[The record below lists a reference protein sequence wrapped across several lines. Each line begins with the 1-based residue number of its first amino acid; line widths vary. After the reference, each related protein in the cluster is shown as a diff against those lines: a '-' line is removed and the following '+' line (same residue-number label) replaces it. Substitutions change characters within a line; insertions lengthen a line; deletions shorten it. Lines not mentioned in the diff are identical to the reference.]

1 MYNIYAKDA
10 QNTEWIH
17 KKRHW
22 VKGDAIMIADSLFE
36 TFSDVLVTKAESTET
51 QVYRKTR

>member
-10 QNTEWIH
+10 QSSEWIH

-22 VKGDAIMIADSLFE
+22 VKRDAILIADSLFQ
-36 TFSDVLVTKAESTET
+36 TFSDVLVTEVKSTET

>member
-10 QNTEWIH
+10 QNTDWIH

-22 VKGDAIMIADSLFE
+22 SKKDAIMIADSLFE
-36 TFSDVLVTKAESTET
+36 TFSDVLVTEVKSTET

>member
-10 QNTEWIH
+10 QSSELIH

-22 VKGDAIMIADSLFE
+22 VKRDAILIADSLFQ
-36 TFSDVLVTKAESTET
+36 TFSDVLVTEVKSTET

>member
-10 QNTEWIH
+10 QSTDWIH

-22 VKGDAIMIADSLFE
+22 VKGDAILIANSLFE